1 MTTNYVTRFNSGGTP
16 VDTSAP
22 IFDNNGL
29 VGVGVTTGLAEKL
42 EVNGISNFR
51 RREPEE
57 FKPPRRSSM
66 FWILGPRLCNP
77 K

>member
-42 EVNGISNFR
+42 EVNGNIKLSAPGTGR
-51 RREPEE
+51 V
-57 FKPPRRSSM
+57 
-66 FWILGPRLCNP
+66 
-77 K
+77 